1 MRHAL
6 LSGYIDEFTSSCAK
20 KFEHFSL
27 KRDED
32 LTSMLEAVSNST
44 KPLEK
49 VYILIFQ
56 NLN

>member
-49 VYILIFQ
+49 VYIF
-56 NLN
+56 